1 MRLKGWLLRERS
13 LQFQLIEK
21 HWGDSGMAKRQKK
34 IKQVVSIEAY
44 RQSRTRGVGTLTS
57 QTHLGQ
63 WYADFVWKDWST
75 LLAQLKTEIS
85 EIDRAILA
93 LTKLAMGRSQPF
105 LNQANAPER
114 KQGRR

>member
-1 MRLKGWLLRERS
+1 
-13 LQFQLIEK
+13 
-21 HWGDSGMAKRQKK
+21 MAKNTKR
-34 IKQVVSIEAY
+34 VVSIEAY
-44 RQSRTRGVGTLTS
+44 RQSRTQGVGPLTS
-57 QTHLGQ
+57 QIRINQ

-93 LTKLAMGRSQPF
+93 LTKLAVGRSQPF

>member
-1 MRLKGWLLRERS
+1 MGKV
-13 LQFQLIEK
+13 
-21 HWGDSGMAKRQKK
+21 QKK
-34 IKQVVSIEAY
+34 TKQVVSIEAY
-44 RQSRTRGVGTLTS
+44 RQARTEDADRLTS
-57 QTHLGQ
+57 QLLVGQ

-93 LTKLAMGRSQPF
+93 LTKLAMGRSQLF
-105 LNQANAPER
+105 LNQAIAPER